1 MSQARILIVTQPKSP
16 VRDRLRARISAL
28 GLDGELGERLFSP
41 GNWHQTWCG
50 PFDSGQEAMLA
61 LLAAGNAVQEAQL
74 KAFELSFNRVRGE
87 VGERIHWS
95 LRTRGRPEPFNRLLT
110 TLQTALESH
119 GFKDGGHGPHI
130 TISYRALHALP
141 TRRIDPVD
149 WLIDEIQLVERTDTG
164 KQLRY
169 RVLHRWPLA
178 SGSPPR
184 PQQLRLFH

>member
-28 GLDGELGERLFSP
+28 GLDEELGERLFSP
-41 GNWHQTWCG
+41 DNWHQTWCG

-184 PQQLRLFH
+184 PQQLHLFH